1 MTKNFNFKF
10 VKIEGVQFA
19 ENKNKIKLGLDEIK
33 SNLKSLMAT
42 NRNLEDIAKLEEYE
56 FYLDLV
62 ELNKLQKEADAE
74 IQKVT
79 GRRL

>member
-1 MTKNFNFKF
+1 M
-10 VKIEGVQFA
+10 KIEGVQFA

-74 IQKVT
+74 IQWVT
-79 GRRL
+79 GRPL